1 MSDMTK
7 LPVLLRLAGM
17 DDVRVRREHFPGADG
32 EALAMDVYGDGPRTV
47 ILVAG
52 YRDEGFAAHAGCRFM
67 EMTAVTSWA
76 RLLAVSGLTAVTY
89 TNHDPAADLASL
101 ATLLGDRDLAL
112 LATSGNVPNALQ
124 LLLRDAPARVSR
136 AALCYG
142 FLLDLDGHTGVAAA
156 QQTFRFATPCGGKSL
171 DDLRDDVPLFLAR
184 AGQEQF
190 PGLNDALDRFV
201 AGAVARNFPLTLVNH
216 PSGPHAFDLYDDSET
231 TREIVRQVLAF
242 LSAGIRGSA
251 GRTSPLPRG

>member
-7 LPVLLRLAGM
+7 LPVLLRLPGM
-17 DDVRVRREHFPGADG
+17 DDVTVRREQFRGADG
-32 EALAMDVYGDGPRTV
+32 ETLAMDVYGDGPRTV

-52 YRDEGFAAHAGCRFM
+52 YRDEGFAARAGCRFM
-67 EMTAVTSWA
+67 EMAAVTSWA

-89 TNHDPAADLASL
+89 TNHDPAADLAAL
-101 ATLLGDRDLAL
+101 ATHLGDRELAL

-142 FLLDLDGHTGVAAA
+142 FLLDLDGHTGVAEA
-156 QQTFRFATPCGGKSL
+156 QQTFRFAMPCAGKSL

-184 AGQEQF
+184 AGRDQF
-190 PGLNDALDRFV
+190 PGLNDALDRFA
-201 AGAVARNFPLTLVNH
+201 AGALARNFPLTLVNY
-216 PSGPHAFDLYDDSET
+216 PSGPHAFDLYDDSES
-231 TREIVRQVLAF
+231 TREIVRQLLAF
-242 LSAGIRGSA
+242 LSADIPASA
-251 GRTSPLPRG
+251 VPSSPPPRG